1 MPKWPQTAW
10 HFDVEPPKKVESPPA
25 KQRQPYFPTL
35 RQAYRSEINGKWIAA
50 PANKRVASAP
60 AALEAASVINDDDDV
75 RLVHLMAA
83 LARAPLVRL
92 VAALAVPL
100 ARAPLVRLMAVLA
113 KAPLVRLVKAA
124 LIRLAAVLARAPL
137 VRLVR
142 LGAALIRLATLAKLA
157 KLAKLVK
164 LVAAAAGTAV
174 QAKPPGKLTK
184 MVGLVRA
191 WFLAIRAW
199 IVAW

>member
-60 AALEAASVINDDDDV
+60 AALEAASVINDEDDV
-75 RLVHLMAA
+75 KSVHSVAA
-83 LARAPLVRL
+83 SSRAPSVRSVAASAVPSARAPSVRSMA
-92 VAALAVPL
+92 VSAKAPSVRSVKAASIRSAAVS
-100 ARAPLVRLMAVLA
+100 ARAPSVRS
-113 KAPLVRLVKAA
+113 VRS
-124 LIRLAAVLARAPL
+124 
-137 VRLVR
+137 
-142 LGAALIRLATLAKLA
+142 GAASIRSATSAKSA
-157 KLAKLVK
+157 KSAKSVK
-164 LVAAAAGTAV
+164 SVAAAAGTAV

-184 MVGLVRA
+184 MVGSVRA